1 MNTPDNFKE
10 LVSDVFVGGILEPIV
25 PFLIGLAVVIFIY
38 GVLLFMFNDGGEK
51 REEGKQ
57 YMIWGIVGIFVMVSV
72 WGLVAILTGTF
83 QLDNKVPSIQ
93 MNVPKV

>member
-10 LVSDVFVGGILEPIV
+10 LVQDTFIEGILNPIV
-25 PFLIGLAVVIFIY
+25 PFLIGLAVVMFIY

-83 QLDNKVPSIQ
+83 QLNNSVPTIQ
-93 MNVPKV
+93 MNVPNL